1 MAVASPYMSSSSTL
15 SPFADSLLSYQAE
28 EPTSNR
34 SSATSDSLAPP
45 PSPYP
50 QHVDPSP
57 TDSNGTE
64 NTDIEEDVQDQVGN
78 NLFDTVDQSSRPQ
91 SRESVRIIDMN

>member
-1 MAVASPYMSSSSTL
+1 MAVASPYMSSSSTF
-15 SPFADSLLSYQAE
+15 SPFTDSPLPYQAC

-34 SSATSDSLAPP
+34 SSTTSDSLAPP

-50 QHVDPSP
+50 QQVDPSP
-57 TDSNGTE
+57 TDSTGTE
-64 NTDIEEDVQDQVGN
+64 NTDIDEDIQDQVEN

-91 SRESVRIIDMN
+91 SRESVRIVDMS

>member
-1 MAVASPYMSSSSTL
+1 MSSL
-15 SPFADSLLSYQAE
+15 SRVML
-28 EPTSNR
+28 TIMTR
-34 SSATSDSLAPP
+34 SSGTSDSLAPP

-64 NTDIEEDVQDQVGN
+64 NTDIEEDAQDQVGD
-78 NLFDTVDQSSRPQ
+78 NLFDAVIQSSRPQ
-91 SRESVRIIDMN
+91 SQESVRIVDISQSSP

>member
-1 MAVASPYMSSSSTL
+1 MSRVMLTIVTRSST
-15 SPFADSLLSYQAE
+15 
-28 EPTSNR
+28 
-34 SSATSDSLAPP
+34 TSDSLAPP

-50 QHVDPSP
+50 QQVDPSP

-78 NLFDTVDQSSRPQ
+78 NIFNTVDQSSRPQ
-91 SRESVRIIDMN
+91 SRESVRIVDMS